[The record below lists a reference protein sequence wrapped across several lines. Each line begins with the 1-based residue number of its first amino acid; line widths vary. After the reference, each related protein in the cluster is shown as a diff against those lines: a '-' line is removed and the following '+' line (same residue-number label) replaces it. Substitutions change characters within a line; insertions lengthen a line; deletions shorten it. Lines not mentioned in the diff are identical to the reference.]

1 MAMKAKKKKSED
13 MQKREY
19 RVDRTILLPFNHLE
33 ALVKREMELEIRKV
47 KKVERQT
54 QTFGSTTS

>member
-1 MAMKAKKKKSED
+1 MKAKKKSED

-19 RVDRTILLPFNHLE
+19 RVDRTIVLPFNYLE

-47 KKVERQT
+47 KKVERQR